1 MSAGTI
7 AAIVSAVAAVLQV
20 IVFAAGYYILYRI
33 YRRMVDDMERQR
45 TANGRPQVIVTDDY
59 GGLPDVSLVVRNE
72 GDGAAR
78 NISFEFSAPVESSD
92 GTVISELSYFRHGMS
107 SLIPR
112 GRVTAY
118 WDDLNNL
125 VPLLK
130 ERGLE
135 EGIAITTRYEDLAG
149 ERYETEWRVNPM
161 LYQDD
166 RYVYDKDI
174 SDLVDAVES
183 LRDGE
188 NIARK
193 RYKPGPLD
201 SPSKTMSS
209 GQSPKEPRED
219 GDSSGG
225 SGVSPES

>member
-1 MSAGTI
+1 MSIATA
-7 AAIVSAVAAVLQV
+7 AAIVSATAAVLQV
-20 IVFAAGYYILYRI
+20 AVFAAGYYILYRI

-92 GTVISELSYFRHGMS
+92 GTVVSDLSYFRHGMS
-107 SLIPR
+107 SMIPR

-118 WDDLNNL
+118 WDDLNSL

-135 EGIAITTRYEDLAG
+135 NGIAVTTRYEDLAG
-149 ERYETEWRVNPM
+149 ECYETEWRVNPM

-166 RYVYDKDI
+166 RYVYDKDM

-188 NIARK
+188 NLTRK
-193 RYKPGPLD
+193 RYKPGSLS
-201 SPSKTMSS
+201 SPSKTMATDHSS
-209 GQSPKEPRED
+209 SERDDEARAGGEP
-219 GDSSGG
+219 
-225 SGVSPES
+225 PA